1 MRALTFLIVLTIF
14 GVSGGCARKPDV
26 TYVELPP
33 EAPPVSSS
41 ARGEVSNGRVQL
53 ASSIPIEPEPERESS
68 APVVSDVVEEPV
80 VQFDLV
86 QAKAEQVGV
95 EHLTQSDIEGL
106 SFAEIQKLRG
116 Y

>member
-1 MRALTFLIVLTIF
+1 MRVLIFLIVLTIF
-14 GVSGGCARKPDV
+14 GVSGGCARKPDA

-33 EAPPVSSS
+33 EASPVSSR
-41 ARGEVSNGRVQL
+41 ARGGRVQL
-53 ASSIPIEPEPERESS
+53 TSNSPIDAQPERESS
-68 APVVSDVVEEPV
+68 AAVASDVVEESV

-95 EHLTQSDIEGL
+95 ERLTQSDIAGL
-106 SFAEIQKLRG
+106 SFDEIQRLRG

>member
-1 MRALTFLIVLTIF
+1 MRVLIFLIVLTVF
-14 GVSGGCARKPDV
+14 GVSGGCARKPDA

-33 EAPPVSSS
+33 EAPPVSLR
-41 ARGEVSNGRVQL
+41 ARGGRVQL
-53 ASSIPIEPEPERESS
+53 TSSSAIDAQPEREPS
-68 APVVSDVVEEPV
+68 VVEEPV

>member
-1 MRALTFLIVLTIF
+1 MRVLIFLIVLTVF
-14 GVSGGCARKPDV
+14 GVSGGCARKPDA

-33 EAPPVSSS
+33 EAPPVSLR
-41 ARGEVSNGRVQL
+41 ARGGRVQL
-53 ASSIPIEPEPERESS
+53 TSSSAIDAQPEREPS
-68 APVVSDVVEEPV
+68 VVEEPV

-95 EHLTQSDIEGL
+95 ERLTQSDIAGL